1 MDKDKKFALLIDAE
15 NTSAKYL
22 GSILKEL
29 LEYGT
34 VTYKR
39 AYGDFTDSTLSD
51 WNRKA
56 LEYSIV
62 PIQQPRYRRAKN
74 AADIMLVIDAMD
86 ILYSGKV
93 DGFCIVSS
101 DSDFTRL
108 VNRLREEG
116 IDVIG
121 IGKQDASKAFKAA
134 CTEYKSLQIISGENI
149 GSDDDSARTEESI
162 KVQKTETN
170 IRIMKA
176 PEDLK
181 EKFTS
186 NERQD
191 DNIKDEI
198 ASMEDIKN
206 LIYDVI
212 SRNEDKGKDTG
223 LGEIGSKLIKTY
235 SDFDVRNY
243 GYKSLTTFVQDMKE
257 FGISKIG
264 NSTFVTNRDNN
275 AEREAV
281 ENYIKM
287 TLLSGKIPPAVLGQR
302 IHNKYPEFNV
312 QKFGYSK
319 FESFV
324 RAIDGVSIIVSKDG
338 KSRHVIMGGGK
349 DEKH

>member
-39 AYGDFTDSTLSD
+39 AYGDFTDFALSE
-51 WNRKA
+51 WNRKV

-86 ILYSGKV
+86 ILHSGKV

-134 CTEYKSLQIISGENI
+134 CTEYKSLQIIYDESTNI
-149 GSDDDSARTEESI
+149 EDDNVKTEENMKI
-162 KVQKTETN
+162 QKTEFNVKLQKT
-170 IRIMKA
+170 A
-176 PEDLK
+176 DDSK
-181 EKFTS
+181 EKITS
-186 NERQD
+186 GERQD
-191 DNIKDEI
+191 ENIKDEI
-198 ASMEDIKN
+198 ASMDDIKN

-212 SRNEDKGKDTG
+212 RRNEDKGKDTG
-223 LGEIGSKLIKTY
+223 LGEIGSNLLKTY

-257 FGISKIG
+257 FSINKIG
-264 NSTFVTNRDNN
+264 NSTFVTNRVNN
-275 AEREAV
+275 AERKVV
-281 ENYIKM
+281 EKYIKQ
-287 TLLSGKIPPAVLGQR
+287 TLSAGKIAPGLLGQR

-324 RAIDGVSIIVSKDG
+324 CAIDGVGISVSKDG
-338 KSRHVIMGGGK
+338 KSRYVVMGGGA
-349 DEKH
+349 DEKV